1 MIKKAVS
8 PTMTTIKTLDF
19 PARFNRPCMRYKATI
34 GIGGNIG
41 NVIRRFEK
49 LLHFLDLDRN
59 VELMATG
66 SILKNPPFGFTNQ
79 DDFYNSVMQISTN
92 LTSEKLL
99 QHLLRIE
106 KKFGRKR
113 SFKNAPRTLDID
125 LLFYENETKLSKN
138 LILPH
143 PHWQERESV
152 ILPLMDLGAVA

>member
-8 PTMTTIKTLDF
+8 PTMTIIKTLEF
-19 PARFNRPCMRYKATI
+19 PARFNRPRLRYKATI

-49 LLHFLDLDRN
+49 LLHFLDLDRH

-79 DDFYNSVMQISTN
+79 DDFHNSVIQISTN
-92 LTSEKLL
+92 LSSKKLL
-99 QHLLRIE
+99 QHILRIE

-143 PHWQERESV
+143 PHWHERESV